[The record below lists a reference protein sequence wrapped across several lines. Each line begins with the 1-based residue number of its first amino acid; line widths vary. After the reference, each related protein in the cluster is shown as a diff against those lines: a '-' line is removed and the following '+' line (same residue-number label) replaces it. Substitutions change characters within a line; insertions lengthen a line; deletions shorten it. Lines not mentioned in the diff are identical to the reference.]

1 MGLSGMNFWHLLILL
16 LVVAMVFGT
25 KKLRGLGGD
34 LGEAVKGFRSAM
46 KEEEP
51 KAEDQPT
58 APATE
63 QAAKAEPPRL
73 EGHAVAAGER
83 ETADHKQG

>member
-46 KEEEP
+46 KEEP
-51 KAEDQPT
+51 KAEDQST
-58 APATE
+58 APASE

>member
-25 KKLRGLGGD
+25 KKLRGLGSD

-46 KEEEP
+46 KEEP
-51 KAEDQPT
+51 KPEEQPT
-58 APATE
+58 APTSE
-63 QAAKAEPPRL
+63 QTAMADPPRL
-73 EGHAVAAGER
+73 EGRPQGAGER
-83 ETADHKQG
+83 ERADHRQS

>member
-25 KKLRGLGGD
+25 KKLRGLGSD

-46 KEEEP
+46 KEEP
-51 KAEDQPT
+51 KAEEQPAPPT
-58 APATE
+58 AE
-63 QAAKAEPPRL
+63 QTAKAEPPRL
-73 EGHAVAAGER
+73 EGRPMAAGER
-83 ETADHKQG
+83 ETVDHKQA